1 MEVNYHMAKFG
12 RADIR
17 KIIGEACTDEME
29 NQLIALHLGVVD
41 PLKDELNNIKA
52 DAAKIEKLQ
61 KEVEKLNAEKK
72 DGEDWK
78 AKFEKEHADF
88 GEYKTQVE
96 KDKAADTI
104 KGLYRSLL
112 KESKVDDKRIDS
124 ILKVTDFSAM
134 KVDKD
139 GKLEGA
145 DKLSE
150 SIKNDWKDFIV
161 QTQKQG
167 ADVETPPE
175 NHGGKMTREEIMKIK
190 DTTKRQEAIANNL
203 ELFGG

>member
-1 MEVNYHMAKFG
+1 MAKFG

-17 KIIGEACTDEME
+17 KILGEACTDEIE
-29 NQLIALHLGVVD
+29 NALIALHLGVVD
-41 PLKDELNNIKA
+41 PLKDELNGLKA
-52 DAAKIEKLQ
+52 DAAKIEELQ

-88 GEYKTQVE
+88 GEYKTQIE
-96 KDKAADTI
+96 KDKAADTV
-104 KGLYRSLL
+104 KGLYRTLL
-112 KESKVDDKRIDS
+112 KEAKVDEKRIDS

-161 QTQKQG
+161 TTQKTG
-167 ADVETPPE
+167 ANVDTPPD
-175 NHGGKMTREEIMKIK
+175 NNGTKMTREQIMKIK
-190 DTTKRQEAIANNL
+190 NTAERQKAIAENFEVFN
-203 ELFGG
+203 GGK

>member
-1 MEVNYHMAKFG
+1 MAKFG

-17 KIIGEACTDEME
+17 KILGEACTDEIE
-29 NQLIALHLGVVD
+29 NALIALHLGVVD
-41 PLKDELNNIKA
+41 PLKDELNNVKA
-52 DAAKIEKLQ
+52 DAAKIEELQ

-88 GEYKTQVE
+88 GEYKTQIE
-96 KDKAADTI
+96 KDKATDTV
-104 KGLYRSLL
+104 KGLYRTLL
-112 KESKVDDKRIDS
+112 KEAKVDEKRIDS
-124 ILKVTDFSAM
+124 ILKVTDFSTM

-161 QTQKQG
+161 TVQKNG
-167 ADVETPPE
+167 AGVETPPD
-175 NHGGKMTREEIMKIK
+175 NNGTKMTREQIMQIK
-190 DTTKRQEAIANNL
+190 NTAERQKAIAENFEVFN
-203 ELFGG
+203 GGK

>member
-1 MEVNYHMAKFG
+1 MAKFA

-29 NQLIALHLGVVD
+29 NALIALHLGVVD
-41 PLKDELNNIKA
+41 PLKDELNNMKA
-52 DAAKIEKLQ
+52 DAAKIEELQ

-96 KDKAADTI
+96 KDKATDTV
-104 KGLYRSLL
+104 KGLYRALL
-112 KESKVDDKRIDS
+112 KEAKVDDKRIDS
-124 ILKVTDFSAM
+124 ILKVTDFSTM
-134 KVDKD
+134 KVDKN
-139 GKLEGA
+139 GKLDGA

-161 QTQKQG
+161 TTQKNG
-167 ADVETPPE
+167 ADVETPPD
-175 NHGGKMTREEIMKIK
+175 NNGTKMTRDQIMQIK
-190 DTTKRQEAIANNL
+190 NTAERQKAIAENFEVFN
-203 ELFGG
+203 GGR

>member
-1 MEVNYHMAKFG
+1 MARFA

-29 NQLIALHLGVVD
+29 NALIALHLGVVD
-41 PLKDELNNIKA
+41 PLKDELNNVKA
-52 DAAKIEKLQ
+52 DAAKIEELQ

-88 GEYKTQVE
+88 GEYKTQIE
-96 KDKAADTI
+96 KDKATDTV
-104 KGLYRSLL
+104 KGLYRTLL
-112 KESKVDDKRIDS
+112 KEAKVDEKRIDS
-124 ILKVTDFSAM
+124 ILKVTDFSTM

-139 GKLEGA
+139 GKLECA

-150 SIKNDWKDFIV
+150 AIKNDWKDFIV
-161 QTQKQG
+161 TVQKNG
-167 ADVETPPE
+167 AGVETPPD
-175 NHGGKMTREEIMKIK
+175 NNGTKMTREQIMQIK
-190 DTTKRQEAIANNL
+190 NTAERQKAIAENFEVFN
-203 ELFGG
+203 GGN

>member
-1 MEVNYHMAKFG
+1 MAKFG

>member
-1 MEVNYHMAKFG
+1 MARFA

-29 NQLIALHLGVVD
+29 NALIALHLGVVD
-41 PLKDELNNIKA
+41 PLKDELNNVKA
-52 DAAKIEKLQ
+52 DAAKIEELQ

-88 GEYKTQVE
+88 GEYKTQIE
-96 KDKAADTI
+96 KDKATDTV
-104 KGLYRSLL
+104 KGLYRTLL
-112 KESKVDDKRIDS
+112 KEAKVDEKRIDS
-124 ILKVTDFSAM
+124 ILKVTDFSTM

-161 QTQKQG
+161 TTQKTG
-167 ADVETPPE
+167 ASVETPPD
-175 NHGGKMTREEIMKIK
+175 NNGTKMTREQIMQIK
-190 DTTKRQEAIANNL
+190 NTAERQKAIAENFEVFN
-203 ELFGG
+203 GGR

>member
-1 MEVNYHMAKFG
+1 MARFA

-29 NQLIALHLGVVD
+29 NALIALHLGVVD
-41 PLKDELNNIKA
+41 PLKDELNNVKA
-52 DAAKIEKLQ
+52 DAAKIEELQ

-88 GEYKTQVE
+88 GEYKTQIE
-96 KDKAADTI
+96 KDKAADTV
-104 KGLYRSLL
+104 KGLYRTLL
-112 KESKVDDKRIDS
+112 KEAKVDEKRIDS
-124 ILKVTDFSAM
+124 ILKVTDFSTM

-150 SIKNDWKDFIV
+150 AIKNDWKDFIV
-161 QTQKQG
+161 TVQKNG
-167 ADVETPPE
+167 AGVETPPD
-175 NHGGKMTREEIMKIK
+175 NNGTKMTREQIMQIK
-190 DTTKRQEAIANNL
+190 NTAERQKAIAENFEVFN
-203 ELFGG
+203 GGN

>member
-1 MEVNYHMAKFG
+1 MARFA

-29 NQLIALHLGVVD
+29 NALIALHLGVVD
-41 PLKDELNNIKA
+41 PLKDELNNVKA
-52 DAAKIEKLQ
+52 DAAKIEELQ

-88 GEYKTQVE
+88 GEYKTQIE
-96 KDKAADTI
+96 KDKAADTV
-104 KGLYRSLL
+104 KGLYRTLL
-112 KESKVDDKRIDS
+112 KEAKVDEKRIDS
-124 ILKVTDFSAM
+124 ILKVTEFSTM

-150 SIKNDWKDFIV
+150 AIKNDWKDFIV
-161 QTQKQG
+161 TVQKNG
-167 ADVETPPE
+167 AGVETPPD
-175 NHGGKMTREEIMKIK
+175 NNGTKMTREQIMQIK
-190 DTTKRQEAIANNL
+190 NTAERQKAIAENFEVFN
-203 ELFGG
+203 GGN